1 MRNNVGLFLAK
12 RAHLSPRVE
21 GFVDVD
27 TGRRFTFAEWNARA
41 NRTANA
47 LLDAGVGKG
56 DRVALLQMNSVEYM
70 ESFFAIAKIGAIC
83 VPLNWRLTAEELAF
97 ILRDSGSA
105 TLIYGAELADV
116 VADLEQRGHGETGTG
131 ATGTGATGTG
141 VERWVLCGS
150 GADRPDWA
158 VAYDD
163 WQGAASDAEPEVDAG
178 EDDVLY
184 IMYTSGTTGLPKG
197 AVHTH
202 DSATWGVLTV
212 NATSDLRVKDR
223 YLVALPLFHVGALTP
238 CTANVHRGAT
248 AVVMRAFD
256 PRRAWEII
264 DQERITTGLKVPAM
278 LNFMRQVY
286 DPARHRH
293 TELRWLMSGA
303 APVPVSL
310 IEEYDRMGIEIQQVY
325 GLTETCGPACLISSD
340 DAVARAGSTGK
351 AFFHTDVR
359 VVDAEGADVPP
370 GEPGEVLVRGKH
382 LMIGYWNRPE
392 DTAAALRD
400 GWLHTGDVA
409 TVDQEGF
416 VYIQDRLKDM
426 YISGGENVYPAEIEN
441 VLIAHPKV
449 LEAAVI
455 GQPSAR
461 WGEVGAAIVVKSD
474 DSLDADDLRAF
485 CQGKLARFKQP
496 VVYEFVDQIPRNPS
510 GKILKRILR
519 DQFPGPSPE

>member
-12 RAHLSPRVE
+12 RAHLSPQLE

-27 TGRRFTFAEWNARA
+27 TDRRFTFAEWNARA
-41 NRTANA
+41 NRTAHA
-47 LLDAGVGKG
+47 LRDAGVGKG
-56 DRVALLQMNSVEYM
+56 DRVALLMMNSVEYM
-70 ESFFAIAKIGAIC
+70 ESFFAIAKLGAVC

-97 ILRDSGSA
+97 ILRDSGSS
-105 TLIYGAELADV
+105 TLIFGGEFTDAAGDLHRRGAGA
-116 VADLEQRGHGETGTG
+116 QGT
-131 ATGTGATGTG
+131 AIA
-141 VERWVLCGS
+141 RWVRVGDDA
-150 GADRPDWA
+150 GRPEWA
-158 VAYDD
+158 VGYDA
-163 WQGAASDAEPEVDAG
+163 WQAAGSEAEPPCDAG
-178 EDDVLY
+178 DDDVLY

-202 DSATWGVLTV
+202 ESATWGVLTV
-212 NATSDLRVKDR
+212 NATSDLRYRDR

-238 CTANVHRGAT
+238 CTSTVHRGAT

-264 DQERITTGLKVPAM
+264 DRERITTGLKVPAM
-278 LNFMRQVY
+278 LNFMRQAY
-286 DPARHRH
+286 DPAQHRH
-293 TELRWLMSGA
+293 QHLRWLMSGA

-310 IEEYDRMGIEIQQVY
+310 IEEYHRLGIEIQQVY

-340 DAVARAGSTGK
+340 DAIARAGSTGK
-351 AFFHTDVR
+351 PFFHTDVR
-359 VVDAEGADVPP
+359 VVDEEGRDVPA
-370 GEPGEVLVRGKH
+370 GGSGEVLVRGRH
-382 LMIGYWNRPE
+382 LMTGYWNRPD

-409 TVDQEGF
+409 TIDADGF
-416 VYIQDRLKDM
+416 VYIQDRIKDM
-426 YISGGENVYPAEIEN
+426 YISGGENVYPAEVEN

-455 GQPSAR
+455 GQPSPK

-474 DSLDADDLRAF
+474 PSLDADELRAW
-485 CQGKLARFKQP
+485 CEGRLARFKQP

-510 GKILKRILR
+510 GKILKRVLR
-519 DQFPGPSPE
+519 ERYPGPAPD